1 MVIRVTFLKV
11 SVLAQ
16 TQLRFGIT
24 KSGTAAAR
32 ASQKRTSLETTI
44 LRMNEM
50 LHLVTTLYDVA
61 SYGEIEPQQH
71 SGSGAA
77 AIQAHFFK
85 MSLSC
90 GPWEPWQ

>member
-32 ASQKRTSLETTI
+32 ASQKRISLETTI

-61 SYGEIEPQQH
+61 SYGEIEPQQ
-71 SGSGAA
+71 
-77 AIQAHFFK
+77 QRQW
-85 MSLSC
+85 C
-90 GPWEPWQ
+90 GGYSSTLF